1 MGPGFVLWPFDLFE
15 NVNILLADDC
25 CVFFSQRMRRELRTH
40 LNLGRVRFISVP
52 YLCVQVVRWS
62 GVGHQEEA
70 ALVPQRLQ
78 GWSAHSV
85 CGLCYLLVPGH
96 PDTQRHLRGTAW
108 PGHGP
113 VHGEAITGFKTRR
126 LWMGVDVCMCVRV
139 MHVDTRK
146 FGWLRNALW
155 LAEDTSCER
164 IFLSSIMWQI

>member
-1 MGPGFVLWPFDLFE
+1 MIGFFRRE
-15 NVNILLADDC
+15 C
-25 CVFFSQRMRRELRTH
+25 ETKKEKRRELRTH
-40 LNLGRVRFISVP
+40 LNRGRVRFLSVP

-62 GVGHQEEA
+62 GVGHQAQA

-113 VHGEAITGFKTRR
+113 VHGEAFTGFTRGEV
-126 LWMGVDVCMCVRV
+126 LEGQNPTVMDACVCVCARDACGHEKVQLIAKCTLTCGGHFM
-139 MHVDTRK
+139 
-146 FGWLRNALW
+146 
-155 LAEDTSCER
+155 
-164 IFLSSIMWQI
+164 

>member
-1 MGPGFVLWPFDLFE
+1 MSGGWGSSRLSVDLSWVLVSYCDPSTFLE
-15 NVNILLADDC
+15 NMNMLVADDFC
-25 CVFFSQRMRRELRTH
+25 FRRECEKKNEKRRKLTTH
-40 LNLGRVRFISVP
+40 LNLGRVRFLSVP

-146 FGWLRNALW
+146 FG
-155 LAEDTSCER
+155 
-164 IFLSSIMWQI
+164 